1 MEEANENAIIL
12 KPIFIQLNQAAFIF
26 VKSIKLFFV
35 ECCWYDI
42 DNKFFF
48 FFFVI
53 YASFD
58 HFVRNLKFWY
68 IAEEVGEIFYKST
81 STLFCFQ
88 VWTVLLNTMIKNFLN
103 KWWLLLYWFSL
114 ERYPFNSFK
123 FQQYHL
129 IFLLN

>member
-1 MEEANENAIIL
+1 MEEANENDIIL
-12 KPIFIQLNQAAFIF
+12 KPIFIPLNQAPFIF
-26 VKSIKLFFV
+26 VKSIKLFFL

-42 DNKFFF
+42 NNNP
-48 FFFVI
+48 FFVI

-58 HFVRNLKFWY
+58 HFVGNLKFWF
-68 IAEEVGEIFYKST
+68 IVEEVGEIFSKST
-81 STLFCFQ
+81 STPFCFQ
-88 VWTVLLNTMIKNFLN
+88 VWTVLFNTMIKNFLN
-103 KWWLLLYWFSL
+103 KWCLLLYWFSL